1 MFLSL
6 LLLSIPLVS
15 ATNIQTEETHSDEF
29 GLTGLSK
36 IVSIFGIFALT
47 YFSGLL
53 PLVTKFRNDVIRYAN
68 VLSGGTLITT
78 AMLHM
83 IPEANLSFYAAG
95 VELPSNIFPIAECIA
110 LVGFIITLMIDS
122 GHSHHE
128 KEHQHDV
135 ESQSKMSKMERIIF
149 IVSISAHGIFEG
161 LIIGNAPSWE
171 EVFELSVILSFH
183 KIFAAI
189 SLTIYLL
196 SKNEDPEDI
205 KNDLILYSAKMPLG
219 VALATTLYHTAT
231 DFKGQLM
238 SAAICN
244 SITGGSLLY
253 SSISNIII
261 PSFKHDDDHSS
272 FQHKEYFPVMLGS
285 FVTGC
290 SIMLGMLF
298 LHHSV

>member
-15 ATNIQTEETHSDEF
+15 ATSIQTEETHSDEF
-29 GLTGLSK
+29 GLTGIAK

-53 PLVTKFRNDVIRYAN
+53 PLATEMRNDVIRYAN

-95 VELPSNIFPIAECIA
+95 VELPSHVFPIAECIA
-110 LVGFIITLMIDS
+110 LAGFIVTLMIDS

-128 KEHQHDV
+128 RDHDI
-135 ESQSKMSKMERIIF
+135 ESHAKMSNMERLIF

-171 EVFELSVILSFH
+171 EVFELSLILSFH
-183 KIFAAI
+183 KIFSAI

-231 DFKGQLM
+231 DFKGQLVT
-238 SAAICN
+238 AAVCN

-290 SIMLGMLF
+290 GIMLGMLF
-298 LHHSV
+298 LHHSA

>member
-261 PSFKHDDDHSS
+261 PSFKRDDDHSS

>member
-205 KNDLILYSAKMPLG
+205 KNDLILYSTKMPLG

-244 SITGGSLLY
+244 
-253 SSISNIII
+253 
-261 PSFKHDDDHSS
+261 
-272 FQHKEYFPVMLGS
+272 
-285 FVTGC
+285 
-290 SIMLGMLF
+290 
-298 LHHSV
+298 

>member
-1 MFLSL
+1 MFLSLL

-15 ATNIQTEETHSDEF
+15 ATSIQTEETHSDEF
-29 GLTGLSK
+29 GLTGIAK

-53 PLVTKFRNDVIRYAN
+53 PLATEMRNDVIRYAN

-95 VELPSNIFPIAECIA
+95 VELPSHVFPIAECIA
-110 LVGFIITLMIDS
+110 LAGFIVTLMIDS

-128 KEHQHDV
+128 RDHDI
-135 ESQSKMSKMERIIF
+135 ESHAKMSNMERLIF

-171 EVFELSVILSFH
+171 EVFELSLILSFH
-183 KIFAAI
+183 KIFSAI

-231 DFKGQLM
+231 DFKGQLVT
-238 SAAICN
+238 AAVCN

-272 FQHKEYFPVMLGS
+272 FQHKEYFPLMFGS

-290 SIMLGMLF
+290 GIMLGMLF
-298 LHHSV
+298 LHHSA

>member
-15 ATNIQTEETHSDEF
+15 ATSIQTEETHSDDF
-29 GLTGLSK
+29 GLTGISK

-53 PLVTKFRNDVIRYAN
+53 PLVTEMRNDVIRYAN

-83 IPEANLSFYAAG
+83 IPEANLGFYAAG
-95 VELPSNIFPIAECIA
+95 VGLPSQVFPIAECIA
-110 LVGFIITLMIDS
+110 LVGFIITLLIDS

-128 KEHQHDV
+128 QEHDI
-135 ESQSKMSKMERIIF
+135 ESHAKMSKTERIIF

-171 EVFELSVILSFH
+171 EVFELSLILSFH

-231 DFKGQLM
+231 DFKGQLVT
-238 SAAICN
+238 AAVCN

-290 SIMLGMLF
+290 GIMLGMLF
-298 LHHSV
+298 LHHSA

>member
-29 GLTGLSK
+29 CLTGLSK

>member
-128 KEHQHDV
+128 KEHEHDV
-135 ESQSKMSKMERIIF
+135 ESQTKMSKMERIIF

-183 KIFAAI
+183 KIFSAI
-189 SLTIYLL
+189 SLSIYLL
-196 SKNEDPEDI
+196 SKNEDSEDI
-205 KNDLILYSAKMPLG
+205 KNDLFLYSAKMPLG

-238 SAAICN
+238 TAAICN

-290 SIMLGMLF
+290 GIMLGMLF
-298 LHHSV
+298 LHHSA

>member
-6 LLLSIPLVS
+6 LLLSIPLVG
-15 ATNIQTEETHSDEF
+15 ATSIQTEETHSDEF
-29 GLTGLSK
+29 GLTGIAK

-53 PLVTKFRNDVIRYAN
+53 PLATELRNDVIRYAN

-83 IPEANLSFYAAG
+83 IPEANLGFYAAG
-95 VELPSNIFPIAECIA
+95 VELPSQVFPIAECIA
-110 LVGFIITLMIDS
+110 LIGFIITLLIDS

-128 KEHQHDV
+128 HEHDI
-135 ESQSKMSKMERIIF
+135 ESHAKMSKTERIIF

-171 EVFELSVILSFH
+171 EVFELSLILSFH

-231 DFKGQLM
+231 DLKGQLVT
-238 SAAICN
+238 AAVCN

-290 SIMLGMLF
+290 GIMLGMLF
-298 LHHSV
+298 LHHSA

>member
-1 MFLSL
+1 MLSSL
-6 LLLSIPLVS
+6 LLLFTIPLVN
-15 ATNIQTEETHSDEF
+15 ATSVQTEETHSNEF
-29 GLTGLSK
+29 GITGIAK

-47 YFSGLL
+47 YASGLL
-53 PLVTKFRNDVIRYAN
+53 PLTTELRNDIIRYTN

-83 IPEANLSFYAAG
+83 IPEANLGFYAAG
-95 VELPSNIFPIAECIA
+95 VELPSRVFPIAECIA
-110 LVGFIITLMIDS
+110 LAGFIVTLMIDS

-128 KEHQHDV
+128 KEHDI
-135 ESQSKMSKMERIIF
+135 ESNTRMTKMERLIF

-171 EVFELSVILSFH
+171 EVFELSLILSFH
-183 KIFAAI
+183 KIFSAI

-205 KNDLILYSAKMPLG
+205 KNDLILYSAKMPMG

-231 DFKGQLM
+231 DFKGQLVT
-238 SAAICN
+238 AAVCN

-290 SIMLGMLF
+290 GIMLGMLF
-298 LHHSV
+298 LHHSA

>member
-135 ESQSKMSKMERIIF
+135 ESQTKMSKMERIIF